1 MRRSYGDGGADRRVV
16 LIVLDDEV
24 VVLVVEDR
32 VGRAREP
39 QGRRGVRITRELL
52 ADLFDVVVVDVAVA
66 AGPDEVADLEAGLW
80 PRPCA

>member
-1 MRRSYGDGGADRRVV
+1 MRRSYRDGGADRRVV

-39 QGRRGVRITRELL
+39 QGRRRVRITRELL
-52 ADLFDVVVVDVAVA
+52 ANLFDVVVVDVAVA
-66 AGPDEVADLEAGLW
+66 ARPHEVADLEPGLR